1 MKKIFLLLAVFTL
14 IAVGVRAAEKMSVED
29 QLWANEKAIWEGFKT
44 GDQKPFSM
52 IADDSMSADPMG
64 VWTKAQMM
72 QMMSD
77 MKVTDY
83 TIADQKAQMV
93 DHDTYILHY
102 SCSATGTYKG
112 QPMPNMKSHC
122 SSVWTKRGGK
132 WVGVYHQETAM
143 MPMGEQTMQH

>member
-1 MKKIFLLLAVFTL
+1 MKRISLLFVFFSL
-14 IAVGVRAAEKMSVED
+14 IAVALYAAEKMSVED

-44 GDQKPFSM
+44 GDQKPMSM
-52 IADDSMSADPMG
+52 IADDGLSADPMG
-64 VWTKAQMM
+64 VMTKAQMM

-77 MKVTDY
+77 MKMTDY

-112 QPMPNMKSHC
+112 QPMPAGKSHC
-122 SSVWTKRGGK
+122 STVWHKSGNK
-132 WVGVYHQETAM
+132 WMGVYHQETPM
-143 MPMGEQTMQH
+143 MEMGQTMQH